1 MPHPSARTPAK
12 SAKMIAMHRDGASA
26 REIADALGVDHRTVR
41 TWLRD
46 AGLEPNGGAGKRTS
60 RKRPEPDAATSA
72 LADTA
77 SDLAEFGSG
86 PPPRDRAGA
95 LAHLGRRLSQIST
108 LADMLG
114 EQAKSGDA
122 NPQQLATAVKLES
135 ELASRIV
142 ELTPADVPDPDKDPT
157 NLDAAATVRRRFEK
171 LVVACEERERDTGKC
186 RACGQVLPLKP
197 QEPAR

>member
-46 AGLEPNGGAGKRTS
+46 AGLEPNGGGGKRAS
-60 RKRPEPDAATSA
+60 RKRPEPDAATNAIADAHADLDA
-72 LADTA
+72 L
-77 SDLAEFGSG
+77 GSG
-86 PPPRDRAGA
+86 PPPRDRKGA
-95 LAHLGRRLSQIST
+95 VAHISRRLEQISL

-114 EQAKSGDA
+114 KQAEDGNA
-122 NPQQLATAVKLES
+122 NPQQLATAVKLEV

-186 RACGQVLPLKP
+186 RACGQALPLKP
-197 QEPAR
+197 QEPTR